1 MGSNLHFY
9 FYIYIVINSFIRG
22 YKGGNIF
29 IITINVN
36 GLNLLATGFL
46 IEIIHSQITRD
57 TLKHKDTE
65 RSKAKG

>member
-1 MGSNLHFY
+1 MAK
-9 FYIYIVINSFIRG
+9 INS
-22 YKGGNIF
+22 NIF

-65 RSKAKG
+65 RSKAKGWDIDTKY

>member
-29 IITINVN
+29 IITIRVTR
-36 GLNLLATGFL
+36 NLEFTRYKLMRLHSTGYY
-46 IEIIHSQITRD
+46 
-57 TLKHKDTE
+57 K
-65 RSKAKG
+65 